1 MTAPT
6 QAPSKDVITA
16 PENPTL
22 DDLIAFYGDSN
33 FRSGVTVRVPYGA
46 TQRALEELRRLRA
59 PRTCEWC
66 DQGIPKSK
74 DGRRHESQYG
84 VWACSAGE
92 PHPATKDQLKRYRF
106 TKSGMFPMEDGQ
118 WVSWSDHRAEI
129 EQYREW
135 VEPQLE
141 RLGRVTA
148 DEPYSGHE
156 PSPAPMK
163 MHVDYEWQ
171 KQRLERGGPA
181 EECAAGGPSQPATTG
196 CIWEDCDQ
204 EAIYCAGHARE
215 FAAPAPPPG
224 RDAEDAE
231 RWRAL
236 IGCARITALGCAG
249 LEKPQPNHYAH
260 LTVNLWTVHPY
271 GDDRACARDWL
282 QKFADIAVLAKRAS
296 SETKGGEQS

>member
-156 PSPAPMK
+156 PRVLPEPPSSLDDILEWIRSMSDDEAVKNMASVAIDKWHAIQSRAAQPPRAR
-163 MHVDYEWQ
+163 DADLYEWVSALVEAL
-171 KQRLERGGPA
+171 KLVGKSSEHDADYLAELYSRL
-181 EECAAGGPSQPATTG
+181 S
-196 CIWEDCDQ
+196 
-204 EAIYCAGHARE
+204 
-215 FAAPAPPPG
+215 PPPG
-224 RDAEDAE
+224 PLQ
-231 RWRAL
+231 AL
-236 IGCARITALGCAG
+236 IDAAIKWRSSPPSYHATNQALR
-249 LEKPQPNHYAH
+249 E
-260 LTVNLWTVHPY
+260 
-271 GDDRACARDWL
+271 
-282 QKFADIAVLAKRAS
+282 AVDAYS
-296 SETKGGEQS
+296 GSTKGGEQS